1 MQRTEDWMREAEAE
15 LQAARDLLAHGHW
28 SWCCFTCQQAAE
40 KALKAVGEYF
50 RQHLVGHNLNLML
63 WEMQPFTA
71 IPEDVRQACARLNR
85 YYIPTRYPN
94 AFDRGAPV
102 DQFFEQD
109 AKEAVQDAELVLEF
123 ARRVIAT
130 P

>member
-15 LQAARDLLAHGHW
+15 LQAARDLMAHSHW
-28 SWCCFTCQQAAE
+28 SWCCFTCQQSAE
-40 KALKAVGEYF
+40 KALKAIGEHF
-50 RQHLVGHNLNLML
+50 RQNLVGHNLNLL
-63 WEMQPFTA
+63 LRDLQGFVA

-102 DQFFEQD
+102 DQFFEGD
-109 AKEAVQDAELVLEF
+109 AREALQDAELVLEF
-123 ARRVIAT
+123 ARRVITA

>member
-28 SWCCFTCQQAAE
+28 SWCCFTCQQSAE

-63 WEMQPFTA
+63 WELQPFIT
-71 IPEDVRQACARLNR
+71 IPESVRQACARLNR
-85 YYIPTRYPN
+85 HYIPTHHLN

-123 ARRVIAT
+123 ARSVIGT
-130 P
+130 S